1 MSSVNTRKTAGFTLV
16 ELMIS
21 MGVTLV
27 LLSAAVAAFRS
38 AQQTNQMVTEGS
50 DLSENLRAGMNMMQL
65 DIQQAGTG
73 IPTGGIPI
81 PFTSPCGTTLPINRP
96 MLNGTTTFPY
106 PGALTCES
114 TIPAVEPGNELG
126 PAITAPDAV
135 SGTPA
140 NPNSITDEIT
150 VLYADNSVGLDAKP
164 VNQPPTASP
173 ANAGCPNGSMTYA
186 GTTLTVTFDVNCV
199 NLTNTSSGSLITI
212 NAGDLIAFQNANGTA
227 MLWVT
232 SVSGQILT
240 FAKGDPFDLNGRT
253 DAGGTIRQLETGGA
267 ACGGAPACFP
277 PTLATRIWMISYY
290 LDNVTA
296 PPYTRLVRQV
306 NMPSGTTI
314 YPPTPVGETLE
325 NLQFTYNFVDG
336 VTNPAN
342 QSSVPAG
349 NSESNIRSVNVY
361 LAARASQPVQVGNNS
376 IYARSNL
383 MSQVC
388 LRSLAYVNNYTGPSN
403 QVGN

>member
-1 MSSVNTRKTAGFTLV
+1 MNSAKTGKNAGFTLV

-27 LLSAAVAAFRS
+27 LLGAAVAAFRS
-38 AQQTNQMVTEGS
+38 AQQTNEMVTLGA
-50 DLSENLRAGMNMMQL
+50 DLGENLRAGMNMMQL

-96 MLNGTTTFPY
+96 KLGGTTTFPY
-106 PGALTCES
+106 PGAPTCES
-114 TIPAVEPGNELG
+114 AIPAVEPGSELG
-126 PAITAPDAV
+126 PAITAPDAI

-150 VLYADNSVGLDAKP
+150 VLYADNSVGLDSKP
-164 VNQPPTASP
+164 VNQPPTAGPP
-173 ANAGCPNGSMTYA
+173 ANAGCPNGSMKYA

-199 NLTNTSSGSLITI
+199 NLTNTTGSSLITI
-212 NAGDLIAFQNANGTA
+212 NPGDLIAFQNPNGVA
-227 MLWVT
+227 LLWVT
-232 SVSGQILT
+232 TVSGQTLT
-240 FAKGDPFDLNGRT
+240 FQQGDPFDLNGRT
-253 DAGGTIRQLETGGA
+253 DNAGTIRELEIGGA
-267 ACGGAPACFP
+267 SCGGGASCFP
-277 PTLATRIWMISYY
+277 PTLATRVWMISYY
-290 LDNVTA
+290 LDNITA
-296 PPYTRLVRQV
+296 PPYTRLIRQV
-306 NMPSGTTI
+306 NMN
-314 YPPTPVGETLE
+314 PPTPVGETLE
-325 NLQFTYNFVDG
+325 NLQFSYNYVDG

-342 QSSVPAG
+342 QPSVPAG
-349 NSESNIRSVNVY
+349 QNEANIRSVNVY
-361 LAARASQPVQVGNNS
+361 LAARASQPVQVGNNM

-388 LRSLAYVNNYTGPSN
+388 LRSLAYVNGYTGPNN

>member
-1 MSSVNTRKTAGFTLV
+1 MNSAQTRKTAGFTLI

-27 LLSAAVAAFRS
+27 LLGAAVAAFRS
-38 AQQTNQMVTEGS
+38 AQQTNQMVTLGS

-96 MLNGTTTFPY
+96 KLGGTTTFPY

-114 TIPAVEPGNELG
+114 SIPAVEPGSELG
-126 PAITAPDAV
+126 PAITAPDAI
-135 SGTPA
+135 SGTPS

-150 VLYADNSVGLDAKP
+150 MLYADNSVGLDSKP
-164 VNQPPTASP
+164 VNQPPTANP
-173 ANAGCPNGSMTYA
+173 ANAGCPNGSMKYA

-199 NLTNTSSGSLITI
+199 NLTNTSSSSNGLITI
-212 NAGDLIAFQNANGTA
+212 NPGDLIAFQNANGTA
-227 MLWVT
+227 LLWVT
-232 SVSGQILT
+232 NVSGQVVT
-240 FAKGDPFDLNGRT
+240 FQKGDPFDLNGRT
-253 DAGGTIRQLETGGA
+253 DNAGTIIQLETGGA
-267 ACGGAPACFP
+267 SCGGGASCFP

-290 LDNVTA
+290 LDNITA
-296 PPYTRLVRQV
+296 PPYTRLIRQV
-306 NMPSGTTI
+306 NMNA
-314 YPPTPVGETLE
+314 PTPVGETLE

-336 VTNPAN
+336 VNNPSN
-342 QSSVPAG
+342 QVSVPAG
-349 NSESNIRSVNVY
+349 DSESNIRSVNVY
-361 LAARASQPVQVGNNS
+361 LAARASQPVQVGNNM

-383 MSQVC
+383 MSQVS
-388 LRSLAYVNNYTGPSN
+388 LRSLAYVNNYTGVN
-403 QVGN
+403 KTVGN

>member
-1 MSSVNTRKTAGFTLV
+1 MNSARTRKNAGFTLV

-27 LLSAAVAAFRS
+27 LLGAAVAAFRS
-38 AQQTNQMVTEGS
+38 AQQTNQMVQQGS
-50 DLSENLRAGMNMMQL
+50 DLSENLRAGMNMMIL

-81 PFTSPCGTTLPINRP
+81 PFTSPCGTTQPINRP
-96 MLNGTTTFPY
+96 KLNGTTTFPY
-106 PGALTCES
+106 PGATCES
-114 TIPAVEPGNELG
+114 SIPAVEPGNELG
-126 PAITAPDAV
+126 PAITAPDAI

-150 VLYADNSVGLDAKP
+150 VLYADNLVGLDAKP

-173 ANAGCPNGSMTYA
+173 ANAGCPNGSLSYA
-186 GTTLTVTFDVNCV
+186 GTTLTVIFDVNCV
-199 NLTNTSSGSLITI
+199 NLTNSTSGNSIITI
-212 NAGDLIAFQNANGTA
+212 NPGDLIAFQNANGTA
-227 MLWVT
+227 LLWVST
-232 SVSGQILT
+232 VSGQTLT
-240 FAKGDPFDLNGRT
+240 FQAGDPFDLNGRT
-253 DAGGTIRQLETGGA
+253 DSAGTIRQLETGGPS
-267 ACGGAPACFP
+267 CGGAASCFP
-277 PTLATRIWMISYY
+277 PTLATRIWMITYY

-296 PPYTRLVRQV
+296 PPYTRLIRQV
-306 NMPSGTTI
+306 NMPSGTSI

-342 QSSVPAG
+342 QVAVPVG
-349 NSESNIRSVNVY
+349 NSESNIRAVNVY
-361 LAARASQPVQVGNNS
+361 LAARASQPVQVGNNM

-383 MSQVC
+383 MSQIS
-388 LRSLAYVNNYTGPSN
+388 LRSLAYVNNYTGPN
-403 QVGN
+403 TQVGN

>member
-1 MSSVNTRKTAGFTLV
+1 MMNSAKIRKAAGFTLI

-21 MGVTLV
+21 MGVSMV
-27 LLSAAVAAFRS
+27 LLGAAVAAFRS
-38 AQQTNQMVTEGS
+38 AQQTNQMVTQGS

-96 MLNGTTTFPY
+96 MLGGKTTFPY

-126 PAITAPDAV
+126 PAITAPDAT
-135 SGTPA
+135 SGTPS

-150 VLYADNSVGLDAKP
+150 VLYSDNTVGLDAKP
-164 VNQPPTASP
+164 VNQPPTANP
-173 ANAGCPNGSMTYA
+173 PNAGCPNGTLQYT

-199 NLTNTSSGSLITI
+199 NLSNTSNSNIITI

-227 MLWVT
+227 LLWVT
-232 SVSGQILT
+232 NVSGQVVT
-240 FAKGDPFDLNGRT
+240 FQAGDPFDLNGRT
-253 DAGGTIRQLETGGA
+253 DNAGTIRQLETGGA
-267 ACGGAPACFP
+267 GCGGIPSCFP
-277 PTLATRIWMISYY
+277 PTLATRIWMITYY

-296 PPYTRLVRQV
+296 PPYTRLIRQV
-306 NMPSGTTI
+306 NMNA
-314 YPPTPVGETLE
+314 PTPVGETLE

-336 VTNPAN
+336 VTNPSN
-342 QSSVPAG
+342 QASVPAG

-361 LAARASQPVQVGNNS
+361 LAARASQPVQVGNNM

-388 LRSLAYVNNYTGPSN
+388 LRSLAYVNSYTGPSN